1 MSEQKRIE
9 EFKEEIAGLG
19 LRAPGDA
26 TERPWFVAGVACVV
40 ASIVVILVGWY
51 GASGSS
57 QPYEQLPY
65 LISGGMLGIALA
77 VFGGALL
84 VRASMARYLRFWFI
98 REIYEQRMQTDRTVE
113 ALGRIEARLAGGD
126 RLLGDTDQPVPTS

>member
-1 MSEQKRIE
+1 LNVSDHDRIE

-26 TERPWFVAGVACVV
+26 TERPWFVGGVALVLV
-40 ASIVVILVGWY
+40 GLAVILVGWY

-65 LISGGMLGIALA
+65 LLSGGFLGLALA
-77 VFGGALL
+77 TVGAAFM
-84 VRASMARYLRFWFI
+84 VRASLARYLRFWFI
-98 REIYEQRMQTDRTVE
+98 RQVYEQRMATDRTVA
-113 ALGRIEARLAGGD
+113 ALDGRHQGE
-126 RLLGDTDQPVPTS
+126 PV